1 MLWRSI
7 AVRVRGQA
15 DHELI
20 GDLIRAV
27 DSLAVRCDELTDR
40 LQHQQVITG
49 ELAASL
55 GQEVTRLRAALSRS
69 VGEADPSGD
78 PPHKGA

>member
-1 MLWRSI
+1 
-7 AVRVRGQA
+7 
-15 DHELI
+15 
-20 GDLIRAV
+20 
-27 DSLAVRCDELTDR
+27 VRCDELTDR

-69 VGEADPSGD
+69 VGEAGPPGD
-78 PPHKGA
+78 PPRIGA